1 MKAADA
7 LEIADMFYDAA
18 TDPGRWRTA
27 LQALADFFDAPAAG
41 IWAAPFEHSFIISP
55 SGDGATERFLG
66 EGWNERESMIRRAVG
81 LRRRFDFIDE
91 HAVMTPA
98 EIARDPYFQE
108 FRRPVGFG
116 GIIARA
122 DTSGDPADW
131 SIISIQRAPDQ
142 PFPDGDAA
150 VIARRLLGHIARA
163 RSVAAL
169 TLPAVDWSH
178 PLADAVDACPLAL
191 AVATPEARVLHANPA
206 FRRIAALRLEK
217 GQLQAATAAGTASL
231 LALIA
236 AAARPDLDRD
246 GDDCAIIRRAA
257 AEAPVVVRAVGLTP
271 ERNAGRDGLPAER
284 SVLLVAVD
292 TGAAPADAAGQLRRL
307 GLTRAEARLAVQIGH
322 GLGLSDI
329 AAAGRVS
336 EHTLRSHMRAIFAKL
351 DLSRQAELVRLTTR
365 LETIACP
372 GDAD

>member
-1 MKAADA
+1 M
-7 LEIADMFYDAA
+7 M
-18 TDPGRWRTA
+18 
-27 LQALADFFDAPAAG
+27 
-41 IWAAPFEHSFIISP
+41 
-55 SGDGATERFLG
+55 
-66 EGWNERESMIRRAVG
+66 RRAVG

-116 GIIARA
+116 GIIARS
-122 DTSGDPADW
+122 DTSGAPADW

-150 VIARRLLGHIARA
+150 VIARRLLGHVARA

-169 TLPAVDWSH
+169 TLPAADWSH

-191 AVATPEARVLHANPA
+191 AVTTPAARVLHANPA

-217 GQLQAATAAGTASL
+217 GQLQAATATGTASL

-236 AAARPDLDRD
+236 AAARPNLDRD
-246 GDDCAIIRRAA
+246 GDDCAVIRRAA

-284 SVLLVAVD
+284 GVLLVAVD
-292 TGAAPADAAGQLRRL
+292 TGAAPPADVAGQLRRL
-307 GLTRAEARLAVQIGH
+307 GLTRAETRLAVQIGR

-329 AAAGRVS
+329 AEAGGVS

-365 LETIACP
+365 LETISRP
-372 GDAD
+372 DDAG